1 MKKTQDNVID
11 EKINKETKTVST
23 MVSKS
28 SKLTLVKT
36 DEDVTK
42 ATEFLVQVKN
52 KIDEYE
58 EERQGY
64 TKPLNETLRKLNAR
78 FKELTEPLKTA
89 ARTVNDAIL
98 SYREE
103 KEAKRLIEQ
112 AKFQKKNGNTDIE
125 LSSTLPDIVESK
137 SGESRVS
144 KHWTF
149 EVVDEKKVPHEYL
162 TVNDAKVD
170 EAIKNGVREI
180 AGLKIFQ
187 KERLSIYR

>member
-149 EVVDEKKVPHEYL
+149 EVVDEKKVPREYL